1 MCESVLKLKSTSR
14 LWKLIKNH
22 NIQILIVYGGL
33 RSIILMGSSLFTFY
47 VLSYLSAPP
56 RILGIIISVGFLASA
71 LGSML
76 GGYLTDK
83 VGRKHTFVVSSVL
96 SGLGWIALSLSQ
108 DWTHVAFSYGLING
122 MMVCAFPAYNAVV
135 SDSVP
140 EDVGGG
146 LGILNTAINSVSIV
160 GAVLG
165 AATSKYL
172 GFRYL
177 FMIISLPWFL
187 SAYPILRIKERKSEE
202 TEKSSQTT
210 SLNPLHMLRKNPSLL
225 ILSLSVLLVAV
236 GGYVA
241 SFYPDYVKKA
251 FSVDQFQVGLFDS
264 VYAALW
270 AVSNYPMGLLSDKV
284 GRKKVIVPGFTLMG
298 LAWLFFTVPQSLS
311 WLFILYAVYSLGNSM
326 GFYTT
331 ALVMDITSE
340 QKKGTAV
347 GIFNCFMYLGV
358 FLSGIVGG
366 LLWESIGASASFR
379 VAFVTFTAAAL
390 IINFFVKPA
399 AQNPKN

>member
-1 MCESVLKLKSTSR
+1 
-14 LWKLIKNH
+14 
-22 NIQILIVYGGL
+22 
-33 RSIILMGSSLFTFY
+33 
-47 VLSYLSAPP
+47 
-56 RILGIIISVGFLASA
+56 
-71 LGSML
+71 
-76 GGYLTDK
+76 
-83 VGRKHTFVVSSVL
+83 
-96 SGLGWIALSLSQ
+96 
-108 DWTHVAFSYGLING
+108 
-122 MMVCAFPAYNAVV
+122 
-135 SDSVP
+135 
-140 EDVGGG
+140 
-146 LGILNTAINSVSIV
+146 
-160 GAVLG
+160 
-165 AATSKYL
+165 
-172 GFRYL
+172 
-177 FMIISLPWFL
+177 
-187 SAYPILRIKERKSEE
+187 
-202 TEKSSQTT
+202 
-210 SLNPLHMLRKNPSLL
+210 MLRKNPSLL
-225 ILSLSVLLVAV
+225 ILSLSVLLVTV

-284 GRKKVIVPGFTLMG
+284 GRKKVIIPGFTLMG
-298 LAWLFFTVPQSLS
+298 LAWLLFAVPQSLS

-331 ALVMDITSE
+331 VLVMDITSE

-366 LLWESIGASASFR
+366 VLWKSIGASASFR

-399 AQNPKN
+399 AQNPEN

>member
-1 MCESVLKLKSTSR
+1 MRESVLNLKSTSR
-14 LWKLIKNH
+14 LWKLIKNG

-33 RSIILMGSSLFTFY
+33 RSIVLVGSSLFTFY
-47 VLSYLSAPP
+47 VLSFLSAPP

-71 LGSML
+71 LGSVL

-108 DWTHVAFSYGLING
+108 DWVHVALSYGLING
-122 MMVCAFPAYNAVV
+122 MMVCAFPAYTAVV

-146 LGILNTAINSVSIV
+146 LGILMTVFNFVSIV

-165 AATSKYL
+165 AATAKYL

-177 FMIISLPWFL
+177 FVIIAFPWFL

-210 SLNPLHMLRKNPSLL
+210 SLNPLRMLRKNPSLL
-225 ILSLSVLLVAV
+225 ILSLSILLGTV

-284 GRKKVIVPGFTLMG
+284 GRKRVIVPGFTLMG
-298 LAWLFFTVPQSLS
+298 LAWLLFTVPQSLP

-347 GIFNCFMYLGV
+347 GILNCFMYLGV

-366 LLWESIGASASFR
+366 VLWESIGALASFR
-379 VAFVTFTAAAL
+379 VAFATFTAAAL
-390 IINFFVKPA
+390 TINFFVKPA
-399 AQNPKN
+399 PQKPEN